1 MIMINGQDVI
11 REAAAQASGVT
22 WTLSDGTTVT
32 GTDIAALDSFTL
44 ADVGRTVINGGVLV
58 QSTADSFFNALLSVI
73 SRIEVDTRIYSGDL
87 DDFMVKDSEWGG
99 FIERIR
105 YKLGDIITDP
115 KWNLAANA
123 AATPAKVDYS
133 SEEHTFYQLEALAK
147 VFQEAVPILTPIS
160 YPTDQLYEAV
170 RNEAEMRAII
180 DGMRAAVRNT
190 ITLGIQ
196 SIRHMMAQAAIAISI
211 ANTGTA
217 INLLA
222 AYQTETGDTS
232 VTVSNWQQSDAFQ
245 AFSMRKIAETRDNI
259 RAFTTAFN
267 DGTVPSFTNE
277 EDSKLIVLNKFDK
290 ILRFGVKANTFHK
303 ENLAL
308 GDYST
313 TTSWQGFNAG
323 GAATDF
329 DFDSVSKIMI
339 AADANNKLGIGTSA
353 FTKTGVVALLFDR
366 YALGISPYKR
376 KVTSQFTAIADFYN
390 EFHHTLIGTMID
402 TSYPI
407 IAFYI
412 DTP

>member
-222 AYQTETGDTS
+222 VYQNETGDTS
-232 VTVSNWQQSDAFQ
+232 VTVSNWMQSEAFQ
-245 AFSMRKIAETRDNI
+245 AFAMKTIAETRDNI

-277 EDSKLIVLNKFDK
+277 EDSKLILLNKFDK
-290 ILRFGVKANTFHK
+290 ILRFGVKASTFHQD
-303 ENLAL
+303 NLAL

-323 GAATDF
+323 GSATDF

>member
-1 MIMINGQDVI
+1 MIMIDGQDVI

-22 WTLSDGTTVT
+22 WVLSDGNTVT

-44 ADVGRTVINGGVLV
+44 ADVGRTVINGGVLI
-58 QSTADSFFNALLSVI
+58 QATADSFFNALLSVI
-73 SRIEVDTRIYSGDL
+73 SRIEVDTRIYAGDL
-87 DDFMVKDSEWGG
+87 NDFMIKDSEWGG

-123 AATPAKVDYS
+123 GLTPPKTDYS
-133 SEEHTFYQLEALAK
+133 TEEHTFYQLEAIAK

-180 DGMRAAVRNT
+180 DGMRSAVRNT

-196 SIRHMMAQAAIAISI
+196 SIRHMLAQCAIAVSI
-211 ANTGTA
+211 ANTSTA
-217 INLLA
+217 VNLLA
-222 AYQTETGDTS
+222 AYQTETSDTT
-232 VTVSNWQQSDAFQ
+232 VTVSNWQQSEAFQ
-245 AFSMRKIAETRDNI
+245 AFSMRKIAETRDNL

-267 DGTVPSFTNE
+267 DGTVPSFSNE
-277 EDSKLIVLNKFDK
+277 EDTKLVLLNKFDK
-290 ILRFGVKANTFHK
+290 ILRFGVKANTFHQ

-329 DFDSVSKIMI
+329 DFDSVSKVMI
-339 AADANNKLGIGTSA
+339 AADVNDKLGIGTSA
-353 FTKTGVVALLFDR
+353 FTQGGVVALLFDR

-390 EFHHTLIGTMID
+390 EFHHTLIGTMLD